1 MDITAI
7 EHASIT
13 DENRGAFTTHMEK
26 FATMED
32 AALDGMALKGLMGK
46 PFKFPESMDKLPDDA
61 SRTDFTAQAHKLLGI
76 TPGVTDLDGLKD
88 IDLKAGIAEGVEPD
102 ENLANLLK
110 SYAVEKKLTASSVQD
125 LVGFFNGPITE
136 YAARVAAA
144 NAEAGKLKA
153 EAEKLDAATK
163 TQEALIAH
171 PDFGTEAE
179 VNKQSELLRKAIKN
193 NVGLSAAEHEEFG
206 KVMADTLLTK
216 NAVMA
221 RVMLKQL
228 APLAAESDLESGK
241 GAPLAGKPQKS
252 AGEQEKDARV
262 KKDLKWK

>member
-13 DENRGAFTTHMEK
+13 AENRVALATHMEK
-26 FATMED
+26 FDSFE
-32 AALDGMALKGLMGK
+32 AAAVDGMALKGLMGK

-88 IDLKAGIAEGVEPD
+88 IDLKAGIAAGIEPD

-110 SYAVEKKLTASSVQD
+110 SYAVEKKLTVSSVQD
-125 LVGFFNGPITE
+125 LIGFFNGPITE

-163 TQEALIAH
+163 TQEALISH
-171 PDFGTEAE
+171 KDFGSEAVVKE
-179 VNKQSELLRKAIKN
+179 KSELLRRAIKN
-193 NVGLSAAEHEEFG
+193 NVGLSAEEYEKYG
-206 KVMADTLLTK
+206 EEIADSMLTK
-216 NAVMA
+216 SAVGA
-221 RVMLKQL
+221 RVMLNLL

-241 GAPLAGKPQKS
+241 GTPAAKTQKS
-252 AGEQEKDARV
+252 AAEQDKDTRV